1 MKSEII
7 ALNDV
12 LDMLRVKDKGTIYLF
27 QVNNKNTR
35 KRCEIWSELKL
46 TSL

>member
-12 LDMLRVKDKGTIYLF
+12 LDMLRVKDKGTIYF
-27 QVNNKNTR
+27 
-35 KRCEIWSELKL
+35 SKL
-46 TSL
+46 TIKTLEKDVKYGQS

>member
-12 LDMLRVKDKGTIYLF
+12 LDMLRVKIKEPFT
-27 QVNNKNTR
+27 
-35 KRCEIWSELKL
+35 CSKL
-46 TSL
+46 TIKTLEKDVKYGQS